1 MKKLIVT
8 IAFILVIT
16 IVACGVIAC
25 KEKAEETQPDNTET
39 VPSNMHTVT
48 IDTVEKFNHYFTYE
62 TRVSEPYYG
71 DTITSTITVTSKL
84 KGFVE
89 YSGEVLFSASS
100 EKEDVSE
107 QVLKERKLSIDSY
120 GDGEDVYE
128 LTKDS
133 RNPISFSEVS
143 FDVKSVNITA
153 TYHYEGASG
162 NSALSYQRV
171 SLTNYNYKEYVTL
184 ESTVNS
190 NDENYYLRISV
201 SAVKELNGLYE
212 FNNVVLT
219 FDNGATIK
227 LDALGYAEYQ
237 SENMTAKPQKP
248 KLTGVAGSIDF
259 YPSATYQYQNTLEQV
274 RV

>member
-190 NDENYYLRISV
+190 NDENPIKRFLFLSDDEAKNGEVSSAAISHICWIIWEWGRV
-201 SAVKELNGLYE
+201 EESNGNCSRACMPR
-212 FNNVVLT
+212 F
-219 FDNGATIK
+219 FCSGW
-227 LDALGYAEYQ
+227 
-237 SENMTAKPQKP
+237 
-248 KLTGVAGSIDF
+248 
-259 YPSATYQYQNTLEQV
+259 
-274 RV
+274 